1 MKIIHTSDWHLG
13 KKIEGKSR
21 LPEQEDVL
29 DELIRVVKEHKVD
42 CVVVAGD
49 VFDTVNPPADAESLF
64 YSKCLEISRI
74 CPVLAISGNHDNP
87 DRLSAPV
94 GIAGECGI
102 VLCGGM
108 DLTRQKAPFSG
119 GEGFVRL
126 SKNGENVNFAC
137 LPYPSSARMS
147 ALGYAQKE
155 DKKYSEYVK
164 DWLNICAS
172 GFTSSDCNITVSHLF
187 MAGSVKASDEI
198 ELGTAAILPTDI
210 LPDAHYTALGHIH
223 KPQCVSRSKSAYY
236 SGSILSY
243 SFDDVSE
250 KYFNLLDTSP
260 AGVKVTQIPI
270 LGGKKLITKRI
281 SSYDDCI
288 KTLKDNPDAFIKL
301 EYDCAEPLTSAKYA
315 ELRAYPSFCLLKN
328 VYEPPKSERKAV
340 KFDTDEEYF
349 TAYYKATRK
358 EEPSSELIELFTKA
372 MRGEEL

>member
-1 MKIIHTSDWHLG
+1 MKIIHTSDLHLG

-21 LPEQEDVL
+21 LPEQAEVL
-29 DELIRVVKEHKVD
+29 DELIGIVKEQKVD
-42 CVVVAGD
+42 CVVIAGD

-64 YSKCLEISRI
+64 YSKCLEISRC
-74 CPVLAISGNHDNP
+74 CPVLAIAGNHDNP

-102 VLCGGM
+102 VLCGNL
-108 DLTRQKAPFSG
+108 DLARQKAPFSG

-126 SKNGENVNFAC
+126 VKKGENVNFAC
-137 LPYPSSARMS
+137 LPYPSAARMS

-155 DKKYSEYVK
+155 DKKYCEYVK
-164 DWLNICAS
+164 DWLNICAR
-172 GFTSSDCNITVSHLF
+172 GFTASDCNITVSHLF

-198 ELGTAAILPTDI
+198 ELGTAAILPVDI
-210 LPDAHYTALGHIH
+210 LPSAHYTALGHIH
-223 KPQCVSRSKSAYY
+223 KPQCVSKSKNVYY

-243 SFDDVSE
+243 SFDDTSE
-250 KYFNLLDTSP
+250 KFFNLLETSP
-260 AGVKVTQIPI
+260 AGVKVTKLPI
-270 LGGKKLITKRI
+270 ASGKKLITARVN
-281 SSYDDCI
+281 SYDDCL
-288 KTLKDNPDAFIKL
+288 KTLNDNIDAFVRI
-301 EYDCAEPLTSAKYA
+301 EYDCAEPLTSSKYA

-358 EEPSSELIELFTKA
+358 EEPSKELLELFGKA